1 MDDAN
6 DYIAL
11 HAVLMHGGFSAA
23 SRQLGLP
30 KATLSKR
37 VAALEKR
44 LGVRLV
50 ERSTRN
56 VRATDV
62 GQQVFEQAQAIV
74 AAVGAAA
81 AVAAVVQSEPNGVL
95 RVGCAEGLIHGVLA
109 EIIPPFLRTHPRI
122 CLHLEELK
130 RPADLVRDH
139 IDLVIRIRYA
149 VEADAHLV
157 VRRLSRET
165 GILAASPAYLATLD
179 APLLLEDLVKLPTL
193 MMAHETIWDL
203 VDTSGKRQQIE
214 VNPRLVSSN
223 LETLRKAAKAGL
235 GVALLPHYVCRADF
249 VLGTLERVLPEWST
263 ADATVYAMFSSRRGV
278 TPALRALIDYL
289 SKTIPS
295 VVVSSDGSL
304 AENRHSV
311 SFATDAPNLKRS

>member
-37 VAALEKR
+37 VAKLEEH
-44 LGVRLV
+44 LGVRLL

-56 VRATDV
+56 VRATEV
-62 GQQVFEQAQAIV
+62 GQQVFEHARDIV
-74 AAVGAAA
+74 AGVEAAAA
-81 AVAAVVQSEPNGVL
+81 AVAIIQSEPSGVL

-109 EIIPPFLRTHPRI
+109 QVIPGFLRTHPRI

-130 RPADLVRDH
+130 RPADLVRDR
-139 IDLVIRIRYA
+139 IDLVIRIRYV

-165 GILAASPAYLATLD
+165 GVLAASPAYLATLD
-179 APLLLEDLVKLPTL
+179 APPLLQDLDRLATL
-193 MMAHETIWDL
+193 TMAHETTWDL
-203 VDTSGKRQQIE
+203 VNRSGQNQQIA
-214 VNPRLVSSN
+214 VTPRLVASN
-223 LETLRKAAKAGL
+223 LETLRQAAKAGL
-235 GVALLPHYVCRADF
+235 GIGLLPLHVCRADF
-249 VLGTLERVLPEWST
+249 VLGTLERVLPEWNT
-263 ADATVYAMFSSRRGV
+263 ADATIYAMFSSRRGV

-289 SKTIPS
+289 AETIPG
-295 VVVSSDGSL
+295 VIAASD
-304 AENRHSV
+304 
-311 SFATDAPNLKRS
+311 RS